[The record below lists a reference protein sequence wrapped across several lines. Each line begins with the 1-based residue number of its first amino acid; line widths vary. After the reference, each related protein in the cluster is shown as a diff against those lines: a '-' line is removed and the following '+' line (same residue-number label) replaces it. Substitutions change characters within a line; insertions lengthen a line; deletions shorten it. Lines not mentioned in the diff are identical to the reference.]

1 MEGAMLSR
9 LRCVTG
15 SWTGWHYDPGDTPE
29 EVAKVQLEADGE
41 WARVEHDPFADLSAT
56 AAGAA
61 LEQQHGAYVSRIRAT
76 GGKAAEAVLKGVR
89 LGRTPHP
96 VQACA
101 YDSGEQLPVDNPLFD
116 AADTADVLEWIR
128 DFYMRRLEYKLEVRG
143 FPELEPGDWIELWDG
158 RGAQIT
164 AAELTF
170 HGGFRQTL
178 TLRV

>member
-1 MEGAMLSR
+1 M
-9 LRCVTG
+9 
-15 SWTGWHYDPGDTPE
+15 
-29 EVAKVQLEADGE
+29 
-41 WARVEHDPFADLSAT
+41 
-56 AAGAA
+56 
-61 LEQQHGAYVSRIRAT
+61 
-76 GGKAAEAVLKGVR
+76 LKGVR
-89 LGRTPHP
+89 LGQTPHP